1 MLGKDHLFFTS
12 MNLEVSTRSSTEHIS
27 YMLQSVKSNSCWFHR
42 LGRRIAFFEESCW
55 NTMRNWLFRY
65 LNFRH
70 QFIYLS
76 FIQYQMKLW
85 YTQTLFAG
93 AMSLSDTNFGP
104 TKFFL
109 NLGPLEVINMLNVI
123 IWFFQLPIDMQIKTA
138 DHTFPWWI
146 QPIPVKQYTL
156 LRLCISKC
164 LFTNLIVVGFLFL
177 KEKTQYFFLKYDSS
191 QEASD
196 LKVRKQYS

>member
-1 MLGKDHLFFTS
+1 MLGKDHPFFTS

-55 NTMRNWLFRY
+55 NTMRNWLFNRY

-85 YTQTLFAG
+85 YTRTLFVG

-109 NLGPLEVINMLNVI
+109 KSWTPWSDKHAWCNNMILSTSNRYAKLK
-123 IWFFQLPIDMQIKTA
+123 QQITPF
-138 DHTFPWWI
+138 H
-146 QPIPVKQYTL
+146 
-156 LRLCISKC
+156 
-164 LFTNLIVVGFLFL
+164 G
-177 KEKTQYFFLKYDSS
+177 ESS
-191 QEASD
+191 QSLLSSTRFSDFASANACSQI
-196 LKVRKQYS
+196 LS